1 MDPVT
6 AAAVIGAGASLMG
19 ARSSA
24 RASQASARE
33 QMRFQDEQSRTQYQR
48 AVADMK
54 SAGLN
59 PMLAA
64 KAGGNAAMSGAM
76 ANIPDFGAAIS
87 RGISSGSQVGVSSAQ
102 ASKTRSEEELVKV
115 NTSIRRIDKVVK
127 QLKELPAARVSGFKD
142 RIASIVIKDL
152 DSIVQLS
159 QAGSFVV
166 NQKQIDDLEKS
177 LLSIKRAS
185 RDVFTEIVSGLDKV
199 VKEGL
204 RSFLNAKELLQEIQ

>member
-6 AAAVIGAGASLMG
+6 AAAVIGAGASLIG
-19 ARSSA
+19 SRSSA
-24 RASQASARE
+24 RMSQASARE

-48 AVADMK
+48 AVADMR

-64 KAGGNAAMSGAM
+64 KVGGNAAMSGAM

-127 QLKELPAARVSGFKD
+127 QLKELPAARISGFKD
-142 RIASIVIKDL
+142 RIASIIVKDL
-152 DSIVQLS
+152 DSIVNMS
-159 QAGSFVV
+159 NDGTFMVST
-166 NQKQIDDLEKS
+166 KQITDLEKS
-177 LLSIKRAS
+177 LLSIKRMS
-185 RDVFTEIVSGLDKV
+185 RDLFTEIVGGLDKV

-204 RSFLNAKELLQEIQ
+204 TSILNAKELLQEIK